1 MEDMCAP
8 GFLSRE
14 ETCAVQLQFPAVEV
28 EGRDLAV
35 SAVGLVIAVYFRYRS
50 KDLDAQE
57 VTTGRV
63 VRVLSDHLRFL
74 LILCTAYE
82 PHLRPWMQ
90 VLFDLVFPMYNLS
103 LALYPYTTLPLLSS
117 LTSLQGCQA
126 ILSWNL
132 ALLFLAFL
140 CTCVRSCPN
149 RYELLTYFNLLV
161 VPDAQLVVSRAFA
174 RYGRTQTQ
182 LQAAFCF
189 ATSMEWALFS
199 LLLPAIHLA
208 DSSYSSGNSAKL
220 IYNADYRQDYSLWP
234 IVVQSFQLLLIYVL
248 HFTRVYFVSLPGFTM
263 VILLLL
269 GYVYRQLQAGSWPYT
284 LRVLNFM
291 ADDTA
296 FALELLVL
304 WTRWRSEYLLIVA
317 FALPLRQSWR
327 LVYRTKE

>member
-1 MEDMCAP
+1 MEDMCEAA
-8 GFLSRE
+8 FLRKE
-14 ETCAVQLQFPAVEV
+14 ETCPIQLEFPAVEL
-28 EGRDLAV
+28 EQRDLAI

-50 KDLDAQE
+50 KDLYPEQL
-57 VTTGRV
+57 TTGRV

-74 LILCTAYE
+74 LILYSAYE

-90 VLFDLVFPMYNLS
+90 VLFDLVFPVYNLS

-117 LTSLQGCQA
+117 LASSLQGCHT

-132 ALLFLAFL
+132 VLVFFALL
-140 CTCVRSCPN
+140 CTCACSCST

-161 VPDAQLVVSRAFA
+161 VPDTQLVVSRAFA

-182 LQAAFCF
+182 LQATFCF

-199 LLLPAIHLA
+199 LMLPAIHLA
-208 DSSYSSGNSAKL
+208 DSSYSSTYSSKL
-220 IYNADYRQDYSLWP
+220 IYGSDYRSGFSLWP
-234 IVVQSFQLLLIYVL
+234 MAVQSFQLLLVYVL
-248 HFTRVYFVSLPGFTM
+248 HFTRIYFASLPGFTM

-269 GYVYRQLQAGSWPYT
+269 GYTYRQIQTGNWPYT

-296 FALELLVL
+296 LALELLVL
-304 WTRWRSEYLLIVA
+304 WTRWRSEYLLIGA
-317 FALPLRQSWR
+317 FVLPLRQSWR
-327 LVYRTKE
+327 FVYSK